1 MSGFSS
7 SAPPSGPA
15 ARPSGGELSSPPLSD
30 PPVQPTG
37 AAPNPLPP
45 KPGRTTTKRITYAVV
60 LNAITLPYAALYLA
74 SDQFGVAVGASV
86 SMIALALGIYQGAG
100 HADLR
105 ALLGRGAW

>member
-15 ARPSGGELSSPPLSD
+15 ARPVGAGLSSALPSD
-30 PPVQPTG
+30 SPVQPTS
-37 AAPNPLPP
+37 AATHPLPP

-60 LNAITLPYAALYLA
+60 LNAIVLPYAALYLA

-105 ALLGRGAW
+105 ALLARNSA

>member
-1 MSGFSS
+1 MSTRSPI
-7 SAPPSGPA
+7 APPSGPS
-15 ARPSGGELSSPPLSD
+15 ARPVCAEPD
-30 PPVQPTG
+30 
-37 AAPNPLPP
+37 PLPP

-105 ALLGRGAW
+105 ALLARNNP